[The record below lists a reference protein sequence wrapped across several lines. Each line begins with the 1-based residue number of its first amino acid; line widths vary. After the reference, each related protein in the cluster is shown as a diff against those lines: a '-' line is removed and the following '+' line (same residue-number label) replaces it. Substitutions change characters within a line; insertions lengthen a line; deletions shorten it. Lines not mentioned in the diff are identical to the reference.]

1 VQTWFSRLAAAS
13 VILLGFSVL
22 GCSSGPLP
30 ALDVSGPSAV
40 VAAVD
45 TSSYQLGAGDKL
57 RVTTFGEPTL
67 TGEFTV
73 GGNGEVSLPL
83 VGDVSAQGAT
93 VSEFRDRFVTALK
106 DGYLLDP
113 RVSVE
118 VLTYRPFYVLGEVNK
133 PGEYPY
139 TNRLTVQNAVATAGG
154 FTYRAN
160 TRRVF
165 IKHQNET
172 AEREYPLTVGTTV
185 APGDTVR
192 IGERFF

>member
-1 VQTWFSRLAAAS
+1 MQTWFSRLVVATAILMGLTVWGCASGPAQGVPPGPAQVFAAA
-13 VILLGFSVL
+13 
-22 GCSSGPLP
+22 
-30 ALDVSGPSAV
+30 D
-40 VAAVD
+40 AAG
-45 TSSYQLGAGDKL
+45 YQLGAGDKL

-73 GGNGEVSLPL
+73 GGNGVVSLPL
-83 VGDVSAQGAT
+83 VGDVSAQGVT

-106 DGYLLDP
+106 DGYLVDP

-118 VLTYRPFYVLGEVNK
+118 VLTYRPFYVLGEVNR

-139 TNRLTVQNAVATAGG
+139 TNSLTVQNAVATAGG

-172 AEREYPLTVGTTV
+172 TEREYPLTVGATV

>member
-1 VQTWFSRLAAAS
+1 MQTWFSRLVIAAT
-13 VILLGFSVL
+13 ILMGFSVW
-22 GCSSGPLP
+22 GCATGPAP
-30 ALDVSGPSAV
+30 ALQVGPTQAF
-40 VAAVD
+40 AAVD
-45 TSSYQLGAGDKL
+45 AAAYQLGAGDKL

-73 GGNGEVSLPL
+73 GGNGVVSLPL

-93 VSEFRDRFVTALK
+93 VSQFRDRFVTALK
-106 DGYLLDP
+106 DGYLVDP

-118 VLTYRPFYVLGEVNK
+118 VLTYRPFYVLGEVNR

-139 TNRLTVQNAVATAGG
+139 TNSLTVQNAVATAGG

-165 IKHQNET
+165 IKHQNEAT
-172 AEREYPLTVGTTV
+172 EREYPLTVGTTV

>member
-1 VQTWFSRLAAAS
+1 MQTWFSRLVVATAILMGFTVWGCASGPAQGVPAGPAQVFAAA
-13 VILLGFSVL
+13 
-22 GCSSGPLP
+22 
-30 ALDVSGPSAV
+30 D
-40 VAAVD
+40 AAG
-45 TSSYQLGAGDKL
+45 YQLGAGDKL

-73 GGNGEVSLPL
+73 GGNGVVSLPL
-83 VGDVSAQGAT
+83 VGDVSAQGVT

-106 DGYLLDP
+106 DGYLVDP

-118 VLTYRPFYVLGEVNK
+118 VLTYRPFYVLGEVNR

-139 TNRLTVQNAVATAGG
+139 TNSLTVQNAVATAGG

-172 AEREYPLTVGTTV
+172 TEREYPLTVGATV